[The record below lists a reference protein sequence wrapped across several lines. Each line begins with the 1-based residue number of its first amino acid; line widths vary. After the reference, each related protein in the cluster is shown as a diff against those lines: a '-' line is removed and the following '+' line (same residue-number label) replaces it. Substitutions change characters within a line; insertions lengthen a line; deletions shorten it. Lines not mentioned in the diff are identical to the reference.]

1 MSFWKKAS
9 YFIQYIVFLIII
21 EGTRILPFNTRR
33 NVVGWITAH
42 VIAPMVGW
50 PNAIKRNLGY
60 IFPDMSPEEMK
71 PIATEVSRNVGR
83 TICENFSGKDFRK
96 FVADIPMQGGGVEDL
111 REAVENKRPV
121 ILVSG
126 HFGNYDAIR
135 AKLGV
140 EGVAVGA
147 LYRPTN
153 NEFFNPYYARRLEE
167 NNAPLFGRGRKGLAQ
182 MLKFLRQGNT
192 IAILNDQHMSKGA
205 KLKFMGK
212 RAKTAVSAAEMALKY
227 NALLIPVYGVR
238 KNGGLDFDIIIDPPI
253 PHSEPLEMTQMLND
267 SLEKHV
273 RENLG
278 QWLWGHTRWR
288 FKS

>member
-1 MSFWKKAS
+1 MSRWKKTS
-9 YFIQYIVFLIII
+9 YFLQYVVFLIII
-21 EGTRILPFNTRR
+21 EGTRIVPFNMRR
-33 NVVGWITAH
+33 KIVGWISAY
-42 VIAPMVGW
+42 IIGPSVGW
-50 PNAIKRNLGY
+50 KKSIKRNLNY
-60 IFPDMSPEEMK
+60 IYPDMPDEEV
-71 PIATEVSRNVGR
+71 ATISREVSRNVGR

-96 FVADIPMQGGGVEDL
+96 LVADIPFQGEGVKDL
-111 REAVENKRPV
+111 REAQEAKRPI

-140 EGVAVGA
+140 EGHAVGA

-153 NEFFNPYYARRLEE
+153 NEYFNPYYARRLEE

-212 RAKTAVSAAEMALKY
+212 RAKTAISAAEMALKY
-227 NALLIPVYGVR
+227 NALLLPVYGIR
-238 KNGGLDFDIIIDPPI
+238 KDGGLDFEIIIDPPI
-253 PHSEPLEMTQMLND
+253 PHSEPLEMTQLLND

-273 RENLG
+273 RANLG